1 MRLFLAID
9 LPDEAKKAV
18 EKQLLPLQREYPY
31 FKWVDSLN
39 YHITLHFFGD
49 VAKPDKIIRFMN
61 ELVYDIPQFYLYSS
75 ELGLFIKDKI
85 TLYVEFQRNKAL
97 EKMVKRIKE
106 RSALGTSRKFV
117 SHLTFSRYRIPSKQQ
132 YLLIKKKLKNFDPDI
147 EFKVETII
155 LFESIPG
162 IQKPVYKKI
171 AEFPLIIET

>member
-9 LPDEAKKAV
+9 LPNEAKKTV
-18 EKQLLPLQREYPY
+18 EQQLLPLQREYPY
-31 FKWVDSLN
+31 FKWVDSMN

-49 VAKPDKIIRFMN
+49 VGSPDRIIQSMN
-61 ELVYDIPQFYLYSS
+61 DLVYDMPSFYLYSS

-85 TLYVEFQRNKAL
+85 TLYVEFQRNKTL
-97 EKMVKRIKE
+97 EKLVKRIKE

-132 YLLIKKKLKNFDPDI
+132 YLLIKKKLKNFTPDI
-147 EFKVETII
+147 EFKVKTIT

-171 AEFPLIIET
+171 AEFPLLIET